1 MAIDEELITNLRA
14 HIGQTTQKHLGEL
27 TVSTI
32 RRYAR
37 AVGETNP
44 LYYDITVAQ
53 NAGYKNI
60 MAPPNLI
67 PSVVDWS
74 EGSPEEGLRLD
85 GTESGDHLLGVP
97 ASGVRVMGGGEDM
110 EFRLPAIAGNQIT
123 MESRLDAVELR
134 ESSSGPMVILT
145 YQNTYLNEED
155 QVLLT
160 TTRTVL
166 LR

>member
-1 MAIDEELITNLRA
+1 MLR
-14 HIGQTTQKHLGEL
+14 QLVL
-27 TVSTI
+27 RDVS
-32 RRYAR
+32 
-37 AVGETNP
+37 
-44 LYYDITVAQ
+44 
-53 NAGYKNI
+53 
-60 MAPPNLI
+60 
-67 PSVVDWS
+67 
-74 EGSPEEGLRLD
+74 
-85 GTESGDHLLGVP
+85 